1 VSDDHPPLRTVRS
14 FVRRQGRI
22 TASQERALEALW
34 PHFGVEDDGRPL
46 DLEALFGRRAP
57 RVLEIGFG
65 NGDTLAA
72 MAAAQPELDFLG
84 IEVHRPGV
92 GRLLHHVETQGLTNV
107 RVMCADAVIVLEQQ
121 IPDAGLDAVHLYFP
135 DPWHKTRHHKR
146 RLVQPEFVEKVR
158 RKLKIGGL
166 FHLATDWEEYARHML
181 KVLSA
186 APGYRNRSSAGD
198 YVPRPDYRPL
208 TKFEQRGQR
217 LGHGVRDL
225 VFERVE

>member
-1 VSDDHPPLRTVRS
+1 MSDANPPLRTVRS

-22 TASQERALEALW
+22 TASQERALGALW
-34 PHFGVEDDGRPL
+34 PRFGVEADGRPL

-72 MAAAQPELDFLG
+72 MAAARPEIDFLG

-92 GRLLHHVETQGLTNV
+92 GRLLHHVETLGLTNL

-158 RKLKIGGL
+158 RKLRIGGR
-166 FHLATDWEEYARHML
+166 FHLATDWEAYARHML

-186 APGYRNRSSAGD
+186 APGFRNLSEQGD

-208 TKFEQRGQR
+208 TRFEQRGQR

-225 VFERVE
+225 MFERVE